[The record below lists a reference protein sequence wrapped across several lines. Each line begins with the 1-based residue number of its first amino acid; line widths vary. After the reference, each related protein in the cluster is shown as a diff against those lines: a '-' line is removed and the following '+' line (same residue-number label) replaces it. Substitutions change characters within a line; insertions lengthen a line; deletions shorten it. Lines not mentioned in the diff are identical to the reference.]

1 MTQETFT
8 FKVIII
14 IIIMPRGSW
23 KTVHFYYNL
32 CDSIIRQLQLRIKH
46 FNQFLGIYK
55 WTWSGPQIMVG
66 WLMKKSIQSPATG
79 TLLGLV
85 EFWLSTRVE
94 ICWSSILQYI
104 WHSWSSCNNHGFED
118 ELILAFMF
126 RCKGCLLHS
135 FVTAFDTSR
144 KTLICFSR
152 RRGMFLGDMIL
163 IWLIILLGHV
173 FTRRLV

>member
-1 MTQETFT
+1 MLQTQEMFT
-8 FKVIII
+8 FK
-14 IIIMPRGSW
+14 IIMIMPQGSW

-55 WTWSGPQIMVG
+55 WTWFGPQIMVG

-79 TLLGLV
+79 TFLGLV

-104 WHSWSSCNNHGFED
+104 WYSWSSCNNHGFED
-118 ELILAFMF
+118 ELLLAFMF
-126 RCKGCLLHS
+126 RCTERLPHS
-135 FVTAFDTSR
+135 FLWHQPYDTR
-144 KTLICFSR
+144 LLQLEK
-152 RRGMFLGDMIL
+152 GDVSWWHDFNINVAD
-163 IWLIILLGHV
+163 HV